1 MPLYEFEC
9 DQCGVFEAWRAIAL
23 RDSAP
28 SCPTCEGETQRI
40 FSVPHFNLSSG
51 GVFLKAKPTEEPKVE
66 KREKEPSPPRLQSHK
81 RDRPWMVGH

>member
-9 DQCGVFEAWRAIAL
+9 ANCGVFEALRSIAL

-28 SCPTCEGETQRI
+28 NCPTCEEETQRI

-51 GVFLKAKPTEEPKVE
+51 SAFLKAKDTSEPRLE
-66 KREKEPSPPRLQSHK
+66 KREKEPAKPSYQSHK